1 MYQFDIVVHLKRV
14 NFIVFGI
21 KVTPPPP
28 KKKNVH
34 FNHAPANLMHKQVFS
49 KKKWRSNVKIVV
61 VTPIQA
67 FLSIFEIGL

>member
-1 MYQFDIVVHLKRV
+1 
-14 NFIVFGI
+14 
-21 KVTPPPP
+21 
-28 KKKNVH
+28 
-34 FNHAPANLMHKQVFS
+34 MHKQVFS